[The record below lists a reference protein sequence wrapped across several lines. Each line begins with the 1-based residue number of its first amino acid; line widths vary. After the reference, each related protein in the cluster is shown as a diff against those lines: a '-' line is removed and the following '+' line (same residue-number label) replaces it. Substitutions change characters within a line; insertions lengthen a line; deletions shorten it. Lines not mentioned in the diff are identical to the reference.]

1 MDSENGVS
9 RVLDS
14 SDTARA
20 LESRAPHAGA
30 CVTLTFHRF
39 GPVRARLWAFA
50 QMGASRF
57 SLPKVPDIGEW
68 KLCGSGANQG
78 FVPIPNT
85 AVAVILAT
93 WPDEATARARVADC
107 RPFTSWRRMAEET
120 FTVFLAPT
128 SARGKWAGVEPFT
141 VSAEPVPGGPVA
153 ILTRA
158 TVKPKVAMQFW
169 RRTPGLNRAI
179 LDDPNVVF
187 RIGIGEVP
195 LVQQVTFS
203 IWPDTETM
211 HAFAH
216 ARGTLHADAIR
227 AVREGKW
234 FREELYAR
242 FRILCTSGT
251 WGGKDPLDRLEERQ

>member
-1 MDSENGVS
+1 M
-9 RVLDS
+9 LDS
-14 SDTARA
+14 SDTAFARD
-20 LESRAPHAGA
+20 SHAPHAGA

-39 GPVRARLWAFA
+39 GPVWARLWAFA

-57 SLPKVPDIGEW
+57 SLPKVPDIGAW

-78 FVPIPNT
+78 FIPIPNT
-85 AVAVILAT
+85 AVAAILAT
-93 WPDEATARARVADC
+93 WPDEATARARVAEC
-107 RPFTSWRRMAEET
+107 RPFTRWRQMAEET

-128 SARGKWAGVEPFT
+128 STRGKWAGVEPFT
-141 VSAEPVPGGPVA
+141 ISAEPARGGPVA

-158 TVKPKVAMQFW
+158 TVKPGVAMQFW
-169 RRTPGLNRAI
+169 KRTPSLNRAI
-179 LDDPNVVF
+179 MDDPNVVF

-203 IWPDTETM
+203 IWPDTDTM

-216 ARGTLHADAIR
+216 AKGTLHAEAIR
-227 AVREGKW
+227 AVREGNW

-242 FRILCTSGT
+242 FRILGSAGT
-251 WGGKDPLDRLEERQ
+251 WNGGNPLETLDIAQ